1 MHGTSLL
8 ALIIFL
14 GSFLSSGS
22 ATIVKLKIEHIT
34 SNVYE
39 KERNHMVDVLVQEGF
54 IKSQAVEHAIRTV
67 PRHEFV
73 AKGYETVAYEDAP
86 FPTENGQTTS
96 APSIVAIM
104 CEAALP
110 FSLMFEV
117 GCGYGYLASVCA
129 LAQPDGKI
137 ITTELY
143 EDMAIRAAR
152 NFRNLGIDDRVSVI
166 TCDGS
171 LGPPLN
177 IPPDTIVISAA
188 TPEVPYVVFEKLAEG
203 GKMIVPV
210 GTDVQELL
218 LVKKKKGAMITK
230 SLIPCIF
237 VPMQGTY
244 GTGNYP

>member
-1 MHGTSLL
+1 M
-8 ALIIFL
+8 I
-14 GSFLSSGS
+14 
-22 ATIVKLKIEHIT
+22 

-39 KERNHMVDVLVQEGF
+39 RERNRMVDILVQEGF
-54 IKSQAVEHAIRTV
+54 IKSQAVEQAMRRV
-67 PRHEFV
+67 PRHRFV

-96 APSIVAIM
+96 APSIIAIM

-129 LAQPDGKI
+129 LAQPNGKI
-137 ITTELY
+137 ITAELY
-143 EDMAIRAAR
+143 ENIATHAAK
-152 NFRNLGIDDRVSVI
+152 NFTDLGIDDRVTVI
-166 TCDGS
+166 VFDGS

-177 IPPDTIVISAA
+177 TQPDTIIISAA
-188 TPEVPYVVFEKLAEG
+188 APEVPHAVFEKLAED

-230 SLIPCIF
+230 PLIPCIF

-244 GTGNYP
+244 GAGHYP